1 MAPFLQQLLAYLG
14 LYPAHSP
21 APPSQIFHV
30 GSAKAVAS
38 EVLASEA
45 LVSEALVSE
54 ALEREI
60 RAQRKFS
67 LAEAIGREG
76 GSFMKG
82 ESAIP
87 RPLRA
92 TAAINQFIVAH
103 LHDPASALSSTLQAW
118 AKDDIRVARQLDR
131 PLVALTQII
140 EGILANAIT
149 LCEFARQVAIAHSQL
164 TGDRVVFAP
173 ELTHEPIKAELLMLL
188 GQLQAKASGHTQPET
203 TAE

>member
-1 MAPFLQQLLAYLG
+1 MYYFLAFMPAFLQQLMAYLG

-21 APPSQIFHV
+21 AQTTYARPADPLSEDR
-30 GSAKAVAS
+30 AS
-38 EVLASEA
+38 ET
-45 LVSEALVSE
+45 LVSETLQ
-54 ALEREI
+54 REI

-76 GSFMKG
+76 GNFMRG
-82 ESAIP
+82 ESTIP

-103 LHDPASALSSTLQAW
+103 LNDPAGALSSTLQAW
-118 AKDDIRVARQLDR
+118 AKEDIRVARQLDR

-140 EGILANAIT
+140 EGILANSIT
-149 LCEFARQVAIAHSQL
+149 LGEFARQVAIAHSQL
-164 TGDRVVFAP
+164 TGDRAIFAQ
-173 ELTHEPIKAELLMLL
+173 ELAHEPIKTELLMLL
-188 GQLQAKASGHTQPET
+188 AQLQEKTSGRTQPET